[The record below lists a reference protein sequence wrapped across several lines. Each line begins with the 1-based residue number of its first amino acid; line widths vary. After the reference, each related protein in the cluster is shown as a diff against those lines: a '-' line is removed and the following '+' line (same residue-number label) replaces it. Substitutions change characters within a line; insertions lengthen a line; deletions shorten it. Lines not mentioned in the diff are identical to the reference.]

1 VTHPT
6 ESTMKQRTFPEP
18 QAFSAQPRPP
28 IELLAVNSSQVKAV
42 GYDPA
47 TKTLAVTFNR
57 GQGAIYHYPDV
68 SPELHAQFLAA
79 ESMGRFHGEHIK
91 HLPFVKFPAE
101 EVAA

>member
-1 VTHPT
+1 
-6 ESTMKQRTFPEP
+6 MRQRTFPEP
-18 QAFSAQPRPP
+18 QGFSDQPRPT
-28 IELLAVNSSQVKAV
+28 IALTEVNSIQVRAV
-42 GYDPA
+42 GYCA
-47 TKTLAVTFNR
+47 VTKTLAVTFRR
-57 GQGAIYHYPDV
+57 GAGALYCYPDV